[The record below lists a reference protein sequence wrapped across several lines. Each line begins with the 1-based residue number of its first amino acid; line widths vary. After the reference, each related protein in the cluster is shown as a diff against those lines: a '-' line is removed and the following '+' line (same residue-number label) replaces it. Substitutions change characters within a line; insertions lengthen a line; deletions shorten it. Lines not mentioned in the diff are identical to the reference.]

1 MEAAVGWKTAQVQE
15 DVASALQ
22 EEGTGSAE
30 ADSDDARA
38 PEAGAWHSVPEAS
51 AAVDR
56 ARTQAEAA
64 DGYSE
69 EGAGCAPEAEGP
81 GEGDLGDTPAE
92 RVEQDTGDTRSAK
105 HNQIEQTGHIDNRCE
120 SQ

>member
-1 MEAAVGWKTAQVQE
+1 MEAAVGRKTAQAQE
-15 DVASALQ
+15 DVASVLQ
-22 EEGTGSAE
+22 EVDTGSAE
-30 ADSDDARA
+30 ADSDDARG

-51 AAVDR
+51 AAVGR

-64 DGYSE
+64 DGYNE
-69 EGAGCAPEAEGP
+69 EGAGCAPEAEEP

-92 RVEQDTGDTRSAK
+92 GVEQDTGDTRSTK